1 MKKLFLSMLLLLA
14 ATPDTRAQRLAKDIS
29 LTVSDGAGG
38 MQELRFG
45 LALTATD
52 DIDTALGESELPPL
66 PPTGVFDARFIGTD
80 INVQLGQGVAKDYRA
95 GPANF
100 TGTKTHEITYQL
112 GAGTSATI
120 SWDLPGGVS
129 GLLEDLFGGVIVK
142 QAMTSKDSFAV
153 PNPAINKLKLTITYM
168 VSSVEQKN
176 VAQPTAYEL
185 RQNYPNPF
193 NPATTI
199 EFSLPQADHV
209 TLKII
214 NLTGQEIHR
223 LVDKMLTPGTYRV
236 QWQAQALP
244 SGEYLYQ
251 IQAGNFKEAK
261 RLVLLK

>member
-1 MKKLFLSMLLLLA
+1 MKKLLLSMFLLLTATQFANAQTLA
-14 ATPDTRAQRLAKDIS
+14 RDVS

-45 LALTATD
+45 LAPTATD
-52 DIDTALGESELPPL
+52 GIDAALGESELPPL
-66 PPTGVFDARFIGTD
+66 PPTGVFDARFIGAD

-95 GPANF
+95 GAANF
-100 TGTKTHEITYQL
+100 TGMKTHEISYQL
-112 GAGTSATI
+112 GTGTSATI

-142 QAMTSKDSFAV
+142 QVMAGKGSFAV
-153 PNPAINKLKLTITYM
+153 PNPAINKMKLTITYM
-168 VSSVEQKN
+168 VTSVEQKST
-176 VAQPTAYEL
+176 ARPTACEL

-199 EFSLPQADHV
+199 EFSLPHADHV

-214 NLTGQEIHR
+214 NMAGQEIHR
-223 LVDKMLTPGTYRV
+223 LVDKTLAPGTYRV
-236 QWQAQALP
+236 QWQPHALP

-251 IQAGNFKEAK
+251 IQAGNFKETK

>member
-1 MKKLFLSMLLLLA
+1 MKKLFWSILLLA
-14 ATPDTRAQRLAKDIS
+14 AATPYANAQRLVSDIS
-29 LTVSDGAGG
+29 LAVSDGAGG
-38 MQELRFG
+38 TQELRLG
-45 LALTATD
+45 LAQTATD
-52 DIDTALGESELPPL
+52 SIDAAFGESELPPL
-66 PPTGVFDARFIGTD
+66 PPVGVFDARFIGAD
-80 INVQLGQGVAKDYRA
+80 INVPLGQGVIKDYRA
-95 GPANF
+95 GAANF
-100 TGTKTHEITYQL
+100 TGTKTHEISYQL

-120 SWDLPGGVS
+120 SWDLPSNVS

-142 QAMTSKDSFAV
+142 QAMTGKGNFAV
-153 PNPAINKLKLTITYM
+153 PNPAINKLKLTIIYM
-168 VSSVEQKN
+168 VTSVEQKS
-176 VAQPTAYEL
+176 VTQPTAYGL

-214 NLTGQEIHR
+214 NLAGQEIHR

-236 QWQAQALP
+236 HWQPHALP

-251 IQAGNFKEAK
+251 IQAGNFKETK